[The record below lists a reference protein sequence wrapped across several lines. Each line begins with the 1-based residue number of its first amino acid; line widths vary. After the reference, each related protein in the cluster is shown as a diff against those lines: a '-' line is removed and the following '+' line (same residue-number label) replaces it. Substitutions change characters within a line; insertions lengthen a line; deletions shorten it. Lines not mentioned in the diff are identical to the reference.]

1 MGSLPGGSCVRR
13 RLRQGF
19 FAWGNCFTVLIQ
31 IWQQMLTCKHDTSAA
46 ISESAVNRNR
56 YVANSEFY
64 VYKIVLNG
72 S

>member
-46 ISESAVNRNR
+46 ISESAVNSNR
-56 YVANSEFY
+56 VVVDLSKNS
-64 VYKIVLNG
+64 
-72 S
+72 